1 MRKLVSALAVT
12 CGLTLLAGP
21 AQAQDGR
28 GYPPGS
34 GRLAVSEST
43 VSPGGSFT
51 VSGGGAKPGATVTF
65 TLQRSTS
72 ALGAGRDVA
81 AGPALSQ
88 QVATLRAQVQHSIA
102 LGSTSGAGG
111 RFKARLRIPA
121 GTQPGV
127 YALNATSG
135 GGALAQLTLRVVTV
149 GGIGGLPFSGADVVP
164 GLVAGASLIVAG
176 GLLLLSLKRRR
187 PAA

>member
-12 CGLTLLAGP
+12 TGLALLAGP
-21 AQAQDGR
+21 AHAQDGHD
-28 GYPPGS
+28 YPPSS

-43 VSPGGSFT
+43 VSPGESFT

-65 TLQRSTS
+65 SLQHASA
-72 ALGAGRDVA
+72 ALGAGRALA
-81 AGPALSQ
+81 AGPSLAGR
-88 QVATLRAQVQHSIA
+88 VAGLAPQVQPSIA
-102 LGSTSGAGG
+102 LGAITDAGG
-111 RFKARLRIPA
+111 RFRARLRMPP

-127 YALNATSG
+127 YALTASSG
-135 GGALAQLTLRVVTV
+135 GGVLAELTLRVVSV
-149 GGIGGLPFSGADVVP
+149 GGIGGLPFSGADVIP
-164 GLVAGASLIVAG
+164 GLVAGAALIVAG

>member
-12 CGLTLLAGP
+12 TGLTLLSGP
-21 AQAQDGR
+21 AHAQDGR
-28 GYPPGS
+28 NYPPGS

-43 VSPGGSFT
+43 VSPGESFT

-65 TLQRSTS
+65 TLQRSSS
-72 ALGAGRDVA
+72 ALGTGQAVA
-81 AGPALSQ
+81 AGATLSL
-88 QVATLRAQVQHSIA
+88 QVAKLRSQALHSVA
-102 LGSTSGAGG
+102 LGSTTDVGG
-111 RFKARLRIPA
+111 RFRARLTVPA

-127 YALNATSG
+127 YALTASSG
-135 GGALAQLTLRVVTV
+135 GGALAQMTLRVVRV

-164 GLVAGASLIVAG
+164 GLVAGATLIVAG